1 VIEVKEPDFEKK
13 WFRLRRTQAL
23 KVLESRKHPKFEGKK
38 QFLDVLTGMYRHA
51 YLKGRN
57 DEKKAQ
63 TDSIQTLNKFGDK
76 ANG

>member
-1 VIEVKEPDFEKK
+1 MIEVKEPDFDKQ
-13 WFRLRRTQAL
+13 WFRFRTTQAL

-63 TDSIQTLNKFGDK
+63 TDSIQTLNKFEDK
-76 ANG
+76 LNG